1 MIRKLVLRLLITA
14 VAVIAVF
21 YLIPGM
27 VFVSGIF
34 EYLQI
39 VGVVFITGLLLKPIL
54 KIISIPV
61 EIATL
66 GIFSIVVNAI
76 TLFAIQHWLSY
87 IKVTSFW
94 FSGISN
100 TTFLIAPIE
109 IPAFVTLIIAAFSI
123 SLVST
128 FLYWLTK

>member
-1 MIRKLVLRLLITA
+1 MIRKLILRLLITA

-21 YLIPGM
+21 YIIPGM
-27 VFVSGIF
+27 VFIGNII
-34 EYLQI
+34 EYLQV
-39 VGVVFITGLLLKPIL
+39 VGLIFATGLILKPIL

-66 GIFSIVVNAI
+66 GIFSIIVNGVA
-76 TLFAIQHWLSY
+76 LFAVEHWLHY
-87 IKVTSFW
+87 IKITSFW

-109 IPAFVTLIIAAFSI
+109 IPGFVTLVIAAFSV
-123 SLVST
+123 SVVST